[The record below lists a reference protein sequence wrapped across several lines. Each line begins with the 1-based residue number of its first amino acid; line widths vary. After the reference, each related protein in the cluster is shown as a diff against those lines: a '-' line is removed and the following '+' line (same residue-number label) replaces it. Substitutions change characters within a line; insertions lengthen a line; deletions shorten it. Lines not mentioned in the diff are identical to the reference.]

1 MKLLGADL
9 ACLISL
15 VDSIEGQSLQ
25 NAQELIVFVLLESR
39 IDELQCGLHAH
50 RKMRARLIVRQ
61 VPLLEL
67 ILIMDGPTPWG
78 CASPG
83 PHRWGEAFFPTP
95 PYYVSSP
102 LSET

>member
-1 MKLLGADL
+1 MKWLGADL

-50 RKMRARLIVRQ
+50 RKIACKAH
-61 VPLLEL
+61 
-67 ILIMDGPTPWG
+67 
-78 CASPG
+78 CASG
-83 PHRWGEAFFPTP
+83 PVARTHSHYGWAHTLGLRESRA
-95 PYYVSSP
+95 S
-102 LSET
+102 